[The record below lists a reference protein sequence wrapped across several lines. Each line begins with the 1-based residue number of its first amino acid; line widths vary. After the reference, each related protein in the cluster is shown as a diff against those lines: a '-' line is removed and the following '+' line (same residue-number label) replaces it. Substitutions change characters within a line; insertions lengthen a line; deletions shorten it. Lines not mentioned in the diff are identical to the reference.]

1 MPAKVIVTEI
11 TEELGVSQGSFV
23 VRNIG
28 AIEES
33 TQCLAER
40 RFRDSVLLDQQA
52 F

>member
-11 TEELGVSQGSFV
+11 IEKLGVSQGPFV
-23 VRNIG
+23 VGNIG
-28 AIEES
+28 AIEKR

-40 RFRDSVLLDQQA
+40 RFRDSIFFDQHT